1 MDAGYDAGFIASSL
15 FAGRIICNIFWG
27 YISDKIGRKLPIVV
41 SATGLALSTL
51 AFGFSTNF
59 YWAVVTRF
67 IQGCFMSLGVL
78 CKSKL
83 ADVCDD
89 TNYQLGYSIL
99 TSASSLGRMCGPGI
113 AGFLVFPA
121 EQYPN
126 IFSQNGLFGKFPI
139 LLPMLVLVTGIVI
152 TNVFTILYLPD
163 DTKREVCHYNEYNGD
178 NGSGK
183 EVSFDCKEHLSSELC
198 TDDNEKKKDFVRFQ
212 IVETMSRDDDA
223 SCISCRLCC
232 GKLKH
237 STIFRVLQTKEWIV
251 SCILYGLYAFM
262 SVGNNETFPL
272 FATTAI
278 NVKGLGFTTS
288 EVGIALCV
296 ASGILMT
303 FQFTFQSKISIY
315 FGPKRT
321 LIISTLGLMFMF
333 PILPCMALI
342 TNRYVLWF
350 VLCIWLFI
358 TRVFDA
364 MSNLVVNLFLKNS
377 VTSDLLGSAI
387 GLGTAVN
394 SVGSMLSPSMYGSI
408 YAWSL
413 TNIEGVGNSNHPLG
427 FPFNQYFIF
436 FLQSAWVLFIA
447 VLAARIPEHMEY
459 KKENKCQ
466 DER

>member
-1 MDAGYDAGFIASSL
+1 
-15 FAGRIICNIFWG
+15 
-27 YISDKIGRKLPIVV
+27 
-41 SATGLALSTL
+41 
-51 AFGFSTNF
+51 
-59 YWAVVTRF
+59 
-67 IQGCFMSLGVL
+67 MSLSLL
-78 CKSKL
+78 CNSKL
-83 ADVCDD
+83 ADVCDE

-99 TSASSLGRMCGPGI
+99 VSAYSMGRMCGPSI

-139 LLPMLVLVTGIVI
+139 LLPTLVLVTGIVI
-152 TNVFTILYLPD
+152 TDVFTILYLPD
-163 DTKREVCHYNEYNGD
+163 DTKQVKGKTVPDTSSREACNHNKYNGD
-178 NGSGK
+178 KGRGE
-183 EVSFDCKEHLSSELC
+183 EVSFDCKELLSSELC
-198 TDDNEKKKDFVRFQ
+198 TDDNEKKKDFDGFQ
-212 IVETMSRDDDA
+212 IIETMSRDEDA

-232 GKLKH
+232 SRLKH
-237 STIFRVLQTKEWIV
+237 STIFRVLQTKEWVV
-251 SCILYGLYAFM
+251 SCILYGLYSFM

-278 NVKGLGFTTS
+278 NVNGLGFTTS
-288 EVGIALCV
+288 EIRIALLV
-296 ASGILMT
+296 ACGILTT

-321 LIISTLGLMFMF
+321 LIISTLGLIFMF
-333 PILPCMALI
+333 PILPCMSLI

-364 MSNLVVNLFLKNS
+364 MCELAVILLVKNS

-394 SVGSMLSPSMYGSI
+394 SVGSMLSPSIYGSI

-413 TNIEGVGNSNHPLG
+413 TNIEGVGNSNYPLG

-436 FLQSAWVLFIA
+436 FLQSASVLFIA
-447 VLAARIPEHMEY
+447 VLAAQIPEHMEY